1 MHYLKMLPVA
11 AVLSLTLYACK
22 QQQEESLNK
31 DTDVIPVKLLAL
43 NKSAAA
49 NTVTASGRFTT
60 DDEVYLSFKT
70 GGIIN
75 KVLVKEGD
83 AVKPGQLLAT
93 LNLTEIDAQVAQA
106 KAGFEKAQR
115 DHQRAGNLYQDSVA
129 SLEQLQNSKTALD
142 LARQQ
147 LAAAQFNRSY
157 SEIRAPRAGYVLHK
171 LANEGQVVAPGTP
184 VLQTNGAGNGS
195 WFLRIGVSDRD
206 WAAIHV
212 NDKATISSEAVSGKQ
227 YKGIVFRRSESVD
240 PYTGAFT
247 IDIKLDAAAAMSVA
261 SGMYGH
267 AVINT
272 GNAAETSASGT
283 SWAIPYDALLDGDGS
298 TGYVFIT
305 NDNKTAQK
313 VKVTIAGM
321 EKDKIWI
328 EHGLEQAQ
336 SLIISGSAYLT
347 DKSRIKVLP

>member
-1 MHYLKMLPVA
+1 MHYLKIFPVI
-11 AVLSLTLYACK
+11 AVLSLFLYSCGQPK
-22 QQQEESLNK
+22 EEAANPA
-31 DTDVIPVKLLAL
+31 DDIIPVKLLPL

-49 NTVTASGRFTT
+49 ATVTASGRFTT

-75 KVLVKEGD
+75 RILVKEGD
-83 AVKPGQLLAT
+83 AVRAGQLLAT
-93 LNLTEIDAQVAQA
+93 LNPTEIDAQVGQA

-115 DHQRAGNLYQDSVA
+115 DHQRTGNLYKDSVA

-142 LARQQ
+142 LSRQQ

-157 SEIRAPRAGYVLHK
+157 SEIRATQPGYVLRK
-171 LANEGQVVAPGTP
+171 LANEGQVAGPGTP
-184 VLQTNGAGNGS
+184 VLQTNGAGNGT

-206 WAAIHV
+206 WASIRV
-212 NDKATISSEAVSGKQ
+212 NDKAIISSEAVSGKQ
-227 YKGIVFRRSESVD
+227 YKGVVFRRAESVD
-240 PYTGAFT
+240 PYTGSFAV
-247 IDIKLDAAAAMSVA
+247 DIRLDKGEAMPVA

-267 AVINT
+267 AVIST
-272 GNAAETSASGT
+272 GGSAAETAAGT

-305 NDNKTAQK
+305 NDQKTAQK
-313 VKVTIAGM
+313 IKVTIAGM
-321 EKDKIWI
+321 DKDKIWI
-328 EHGLEQAQ
+328 KTGLENAQ

-347 DKSRIKVLP
+347 DKSRIKVIP

>member
-1 MHYLKMLPVA
+1 M
-11 AVLSLTLYACK
+11 AVLSLFLFACGSPK
-22 QQQEESLNK
+22 EETVNTAG
-31 DTDVIPVKLLAL
+31 DIIPVKLLPL

-70 GGIIN
+70 GGIVN

-83 AVKPGQLLAT
+83 AIKPGQLLAT
-93 LNLTEIDAQVAQA
+93 LNPTEIDAQVGQA
-106 KAGFEKAQR
+106 KAGYEKAQR
-115 DHQRAGNLYQDSVA
+115 DHQRTGNLYGDSVA

-157 SEIRAPRAGYVLHK
+157 SEIRASQAGYVLRK

-184 VLQTNGAGNGS
+184 VLQTNGAGNGT

-206 WAAIHV
+206 WAAIRVH
-212 NDKATISSEAVSGKQ
+212 DKATVSSEAVSGKQ
-227 YKGIVFRRSESVD
+227 FQGIVFRRAESVD
-240 PYTGAFT
+240 PYTGSFA
-247 IDIKLDAAAAMSVA
+247 IDIRLDKGNGMQVA

-267 AVINT
+267 AVIAT
-272 GNAAETSASGT
+272 GQTAEAVAGT

-305 NDNKTAQK
+305 NDDKTAQK

-321 EKDKIWI
+321 DKDRIWI
-328 EHGLEQAQ
+328 REGLENAR
-336 SLIISGSAYLT
+336 SLIISGSAYLN
-347 DKSRIKVLP
+347 DKSRIKVMP